1 MYDLESS
8 IGLAGARRHDEKD
21 SVFAVCHSFNGSVYG
36 VSLIVARRIAAVF
49 VIVRRSDDFFG
60 LLRFYAFR
68 GAEAT
73 PQLFGGREF
82 VHAQAAYL
90 AGGEIMLGE
99 TFSV

>member
-1 MYDLESS
+1 MESR

-21 SVFAVCHSFNGSVYG
+21 SVLAVCHSFNGSIDG
-36 VSLIVARRIAAVF
+36 VSLIVARRIAAVL
-49 VIVRRSDDFFG
+49 VIVRRGDDFLG
-60 LLRFYAFR
+60 LLRFYALR

-73 PQLFGGREF
+73 PQLFGGWEF

-90 AGGEIMLGE
+90 AGGEIMFGE